1 MVALVAPTMAQ
12 ELVQTADTLSKGSR
26 YGVAKTAP
34 DKAEDLERKTA
45 DLRNPENLTTETT
58 YDEKT
63 HTYIVGNKIG
73 DSYLSVPLLM
83 TPEEYAAWSM
93 QRSLDAYFRNKNQ
106 EEFEKEGKKEK
117 FDFTDMHFDLGPAEK
132 IFGPGGVQIKTQG
145 SAELKFGF
153 NQKSIDNPSL
163 PVRSRNTFGFD
174 FDEKINLSIN
184 GKVGDKVNLN
194 MNYNTE
200 ATFDFDTK
208 KIKLRYEGKED
219 EIIKLLEAGN
229 VSFPTNSS
237 LISGATSLFGIRADM
252 QFGKLSLQTV
262 VSQKTSESSSVSSKG
277 GSQLTE
283 FEIDVV
289 NYDENRHFFL
299 AHYFRDTYDRSMAQ
313 LPTIMS
319 GVVITRIELWVTNKT
334 SNYDNPRNVIA
345 FTDLGEAS
353 HISNSM
359 WTSTGERMPNNTANS
374 LYYQISNTYSDIRDI
389 DQVGVILGGIL
400 SGSTDYE
407 KVANARLLNQSEYTL
422 NKSLGY
428 ISLKSTLK
436 SDEVLGVAFEYT
448 YAGKTYQV
456 GEFSTDK
463 KERGEALFVKL
474 LKSNSSSPANATW
487 DLMMK
492 NVYYLG
498 ANNINSKD
506 FRLDIQ
512 YESDSTGTNLIYLP
526 ESNLK
531 GKTLLQLMNLDQL
544 DRKSVV

>member
-1 MVALVAPTMAQ
+1 MYRHIIILLLLLVAPLLSPQGGKAVAAATSYLPFGGGQ
-12 ELVQTADTLSKGSR
+12 VVADTIR
-26 YGVAKTAP
+26 YAVQKTAP
-34 DKAEDLERKTA
+34 DNEEDLEQKPV

-58 YDEKT
+58 YDERT
-63 HTYIVGNKIG
+63 HMYIVGNKIG

-93 QRSLDAYFRNKNQ
+93 QRSLDAYFRAKNQ
-106 EEFEKEGKKEK
+106 EEFDKEGKKEK

-163 PVRSRNTFGFD
+163 PMRSRNTFGFD

-200 ATFDFDTK
+200 ATFDFDSK
-208 KIKLRYEGKED
+208 KMKLKYDGKED

-237 LISGATSLFGIRADM
+237 LISGATSLFGIRADL

-262 VSQKTSESSSVSSKG
+262 VSQKTSESTSVSTKG

-283 FEIDVV
+283 FEVDVAD
-289 NYDENRHFFL
+289 YDENRHFFL
-299 AHYFRDTYDRSMAQ
+299 AHYFRDTYDRNMAQ

-319 GVVITRIELWVTNKT
+319 GVVITRVELWVTNKT
-334 SNYDNPRNVIA
+334 SSYDSPRNVIA
-345 FTDLGEAS
+345 FTDLGEPS
-353 HISNSM
+353 RISNPL

-374 LYYQISNTYSDIRDI
+374 LYYQMVNTYSDIRDI
-389 DQVGVILGGIL
+389 DRVGAVLGEML

-407 KVANARLLNQSEYTL
+407 KVANARLLTQSEYTL

-428 ISLKSTLK
+428 VSLKSTLK
-436 SDEVLGVAFEYT
+436 SDEVLAVAFEYT

-463 KERGEALFVKL
+463 KEGNDA
-474 LKSNSSSPANATW
+474 
-487 DLMMK
+487 
-492 NVYYLG
+492 
-498 ANNINSKD
+498 
-506 FRLDIQ
+506 
-512 YESDSTGTNLIYLP
+512 
-526 ESNLK
+526 
-531 GKTLLQLMNLDQL
+531 
-544 DRKSVV
+544 